1 MILIFFSLLNM
12 ESLALFSAGLIPAII
27 IGILGYRYLSRR
39 SRLPASK
46 AILAVM
52 LGIVSA
58 LPAYYI
64 QSWSDRVFEVDTTS
78 WWQAMILAFLIV
90 ALIEEGFKAAMLWV
104 SHVIVPVDEALD
116 LMVVSLLIAMGF
128 AGVENI
134 LYSYS
139 KGWEVALFRSIT
151 AVPAHACFAIVMAY
165 FVGMDFPNRKE
176 ITPYLQGLLLAWI
189 LHGLYDFFIV
199 QDMAEGLMIGALVML
214 VICALLAYRAYV
226 RVKGQHDEGQ
236 QIS

>member
-1 MILIFFSLLNM
+1 MILNFFTLLNM

-27 IGILGYRYLSRR
+27 IGLLGYRYLSKK

-46 AILAVM
+46 AVLAVM
-52 LGIVSA
+52 LGVISA

-64 QSWSDRVFEVDTTS
+64 ESWSDRTIAVDFTS
-78 WWQAMILAFLIV
+78 WWQALIFAFMTV
-90 ALIEEGFKAAMLWV
+90 AFIEEVFKALMLWL
-104 SHVIVPVDEALD
+104 SNYIVPVDEALD
-116 LMVVSLLIAMGF
+116 LLTISLLIAMGF
-128 AGVENI
+128 AGIENV

-151 AVPAHACFAIVMAY
+151 AVPAHACFAIIMAY
-165 FVGMDFPNRKE
+165 FVAMDFPNRKK

-199 QDMAEGLMIGALVML
+199 QELSEPLLLGALVVL
-214 VICALLAYRAYV
+214 LICGLLAYRSYQRV
-226 RVKGQHDEGQ
+226 RIQ
-236 QIS
+236 QSSV